1 MIAHPVMALGRE
13 GVPLRVIDEAHPA
26 PEALRAAATPQAFAR
41 SAGDV
46 YPGLRA
52 EAPPGYAEWL
62 ETTLQALDWPDWPNE
77 WPGPCRLLRTSFAVA
92 CDDPAA
98 LAPIQRIPHFDTSDP
113 IIAAVHYLCEPP
125 HGGTSFYRH
134 RRTGYERIDATRL
147 PAWRQALVQ
156 DRAEHGLPAPVYVD
170 GDTSGFERIGQAALR
185 FNRLILYPANCLHSG
200 DLAGKGRARLDP
212 DPARGRLTLTSL
224 LQAGGA

>member
-26 PEALRAAATPQAFAR
+26 PDTLRAAATLQAFAR

-62 ETTLQALDWPDWPNE
+62 ETALRALDRPNDWPND
-77 WPGPCRLLRTSFAVA
+77 WPGPCRPLRTSFAVA

-98 LAPIQRIPHFDTSDP
+98 LAPIQRIPHFDTPDAF
-113 IIAAVHYLCEPP
+113 IVAAVHYLCDPP

-134 RRTGYERIDATRL
+134 RRTGYERIDATRQ
-147 PAWRQALVQ
+147 PAWRHALVQ
-156 DRAEHGLPAPVYVD
+156 DRAAHGLPAPVYMD
-170 GDTSGFERIGQAALR
+170 GDTLGFERIGQAALR

-200 DLAGKGRARLDP
+200 DLGQARLAS
-212 DPARGRLTLTSL
+212 DPAKGRLTLTSL
-224 LQAGGA
+224 LQAAGS